1 VAVYVVVPDANA
13 RRPGDTRLSG
23 MWTLT
28 ETKIAVTIDPGPED
42 GPIAGNVRCEE
53 AEPRRFTGYVGLM
66 AAIDAVLAE
75 ARERQG

>member
-1 VAVYVVVPDANA
+1 MAVYVVVPDAKA
-13 RRPGDTRLSG
+13 AAAGRHSRRR

-28 ETKIAVTIDPGPED
+28 ETTIAVTIDAGPEE
-42 GPIAGNVRCEE
+42 GPIAGNVRCDE

-75 ARERQG
+75 ARQRHE

>member
-1 VAVYVVVPDANA
+1 MAVYVVVPDAKA
-13 RRPGDTRLSG
+13 ARPGDTRIPG

-28 ETKIAVTIDPGPED
+28 QTTLEVIIDPGPED
-42 GPIAGNVRCEE
+42 GPIAGNVRCDG

-75 ARERQG
+75 ARSRR

>member
-1 VAVYVVVPDANA
+1 MAVYVVVPDANPA
-13 RRPGDTRLSG
+13 TGRRHSRHG

-28 ETKIAVTIDPGPED
+28 ETTIEVVIDPGPDD
-42 GPIAGNVRCEE
+42 GPIAGNVRADA

-75 ARERQG
+75 ARERRG